1 MQCITPLSPT
11 PLPPSP
17 QLLDGLLQP
26 LPEDRLTASEAMDLL
41 EGRRRFSRAARPAQ
55 RQQQQQAITLPD
67 GTMVPISTQAL
78 NPTAPM
84 RKPKG
89 SRVEL
94 TSVPGKLNIEIPAKG
109 LTGSTLATGSFAVV
123 WNAFVAVWT
132 AGAIASGGIL
142 FALFSLPF
150 WFAGGQLVTQTLLPA
165 LLRENLELGRNR
177 FRLSRDLAVLKDG
190 VANFVSG
197 GKTAEPIV
205 GLMSDLRAAR
215 VVTVM
220 IVNGEPK
227 TAIELVE
234 GVDVHRFGEGLTT
247 VEQQWLVQEINARV
261 ADVAGGQVDMEALP
275 APKAPKVVTSTD
287 SDDDE

>member
-1 MQCITPLSPT
+1 VP
-11 PLPPSP
+11 
-17 QLLDGLLQP
+17 
-26 LPEDRLTASEAMDLL
+26 A
-41 EGRRRFSRAARPAQ
+41 AARQPPA
-55 RQQQQQAITLPD
+55 P
-67 GTMVPISTQAL
+67 V
-78 NPTAPM
+78 

-94 TSVPGKLNIEIPAKG
+94 TTSPGKMSIEIPPKG

-177 FRLSRDLAVLKDG
+177 FKLSRELAVLKDG
-190 VANFVSG
+190 VASFVSG
-197 GKTAEPIV
+197 GKTAEPVI
-205 GLMSDLRAAR
+205 GMMSDLRAAR
-215 VVTVM
+215 MVTVM
-220 IVNGEPK
+220 IVNGEAK

-234 GVDVHRFGEGLTT
+234 GVDVHRFGEGLST

-261 ADVAGGQVDMEALP
+261 AEVAGEEVDLEALP
-275 APKAPKVVTSTD
+275 APVAPKVVNNTD
-287 SDDDE
+287 SDDDV